1 MVCCLIGCQGNLALY
16 IGSSQC
22 KLENALRLYKTC
34 TSFIMLRHSRFSWGC
49 IFSCLNFS
57 CVQAIHNISIMM
69 FIIFLCISYQN
80 C

>member
-34 TSFIMLRHSRFSWGC
+34 TILLCLDIQGLAGDASFRAS
-49 IFSCLNFS
+49 IFL
-57 CVQAIHNISIMM
+57 VYKPY
-69 FIIFLCISYQN
+69 IIFL
-80 C
+80 